1 MSTPPTQQAHSIPSP
16 NPETSARRRSLNGLR
31 LVPFTLA
38 IILLAGLT
46 GFGQQTYVS
55 RYDAYVGY
63 SFLNSP
69 AVSLFE
75 PGVAA
80 QFGVRPKTWFSLGVD
95 YTYGTGD
102 LKITPDL
109 LTTELQQKLGAQ
121 LAQLIAAGVIPPTY
135 TLVVPAHSTTHTFA
149 AGPQLAYRHFSRAT
163 LFVRPL
169 FLGAI
174 HETAVPKPGDPIA
187 AAIVKE
193 LAPSGSK
200 VDTVMFLGFGGGF
213 DILLSKHFA
222 IRAQADLVYDHL
234 FDDLLRNGRWTT
246 RFSVGPAFNFGKNIA
261 K

>member
-1 MSTPPTQQAHSIPSP
+1 
-16 NPETSARRRSLNGLR
+16 
-31 LVPFTLA
+31 
-38 IILLAGLT
+38 LAGLT

-109 LTTELQQKLGAQ
+109 LTTDLQQKLGAQ

-187 AAIVKE
+187 AAIVKQ